1 MAIQVRRYQ
10 DGSASV
16 GYFQE
21 GIIAEVVPETES
33 NTRKFYRIDFQGKT
47 VDTFIPKKNEAVI
60 LAKKVCVPGKKR
72 EKLIQISRQKH
83 TKTSINIINDKE

>member
-21 GIIAEVVPETES
+21 GIIAEVVSETES

-60 LAKKVCVPGKKR
+60 LAKKFVYQVKKGKN
-72 EKLIQISRQKH
+72 LSR
-83 TKTSINIINDKE
+83 

>member
-21 GIIAEVVPETES
+21 GIIAEVVPGTEYHMGE
-33 NTRKFYRIDFQGKT
+33 TRKFYRIDFQGKT
-47 VDTFIPKKNEAVI
+47 VDTLIRKKNEAVI
-60 LAKKVCVPGKKR
+60 LAKKFVYQVKKAR
-72 EKLIQISRQKH
+72 
-83 TKTSINIINDKE
+83 